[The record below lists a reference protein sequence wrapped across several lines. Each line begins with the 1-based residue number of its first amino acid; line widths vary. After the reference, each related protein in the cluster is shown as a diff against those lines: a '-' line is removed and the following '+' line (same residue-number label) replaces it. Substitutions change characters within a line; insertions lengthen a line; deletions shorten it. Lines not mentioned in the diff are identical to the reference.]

1 MSMKK
6 LESRQQL
13 LVITMEECAEVSQAC
28 SKMLR
33 FNEQVDY
40 ENLQDEIG
48 DLMCMVELL
57 KEQGI
62 VTNTQIAKRMEVKR
76 EKLKK
81 WSSLINE
88 D

>member
-1 MSMKK
+1 MNKR
-6 LESRQQL
+6 EEL

-40 ENLQDEIG
+40 SNLQDEIG
-48 DLMCMVELL
+48 DLMCMIELL
-57 KEQGI
+57 KAQGL
-62 VTNTQIAKRMEVKR
+62 VTDQQIEKRMEVKK

-81 WSSLINE
+81 WSSLFDE
-88 D
+88 V

>member
-1 MSMKK
+1 MNRR
-6 LESRQQL
+6 EEL

-33 FNEQVDY
+33 FNEQIDY

-81 WSSLINE
+81 WSSLYNE
-88 D
+88 

>member
-1 MSMKK
+1 MNRR
-6 LESRQQL
+6 EEL

-33 FNEQVDY
+33 FNEQIDY

-81 WSSLINE
+81 WSSLFNE

>member
-1 MSMKK
+1 MNKR
-6 LESRQQL
+6 EEL

>member
-1 MSMKK
+1 MNKR
-6 LESRQQL
+6 EEL

-62 VTNTQIAKRMEVKR
+62 VTNNQIVKRMKVKR

-88 D
+88 V

>member
-1 MSMKK
+1 MNRR
-6 LESRQQL
+6 EEL

-33 FNEQVDY
+33 FNEQIDY

-62 VTNTQIAKRMEVKR
+62 VTDTQIAKRMEVKR

-81 WSSLINE
+81 WSSLFNE

>member
-1 MSMKK
+1 MNRR
-6 LESRQQL
+6 EEL

-40 ENLQDEIG
+40 KNLQDEIG
-48 DLMCMVELL
+48 DLMCMVQLL
-57 KEQGI
+57 KENGLI
-62 VTNTQIAKRMEVKR
+62 TEKQINERIKVKR

-88 D
+88 V

>member
-1 MSMKK
+1 MNNR
-6 LESRQQL
+6 EEL

>member
-1 MSMKK
+1 MNKR
-6 LESRQQL
+6 EEL

-88 D
+88 V

>member
-1 MSMKK
+1 
-6 LESRQQL
+6 
-13 LVITMEECAEVSQAC
+13 MEECAEVSQAC

-33 FNEQVDY
+33 FNEQIDY

-62 VTNTQIAKRMEVKR
+62 VTDTQIAKRMEVKR

-81 WSSLINE
+81 WSSLFNE

>member
-1 MSMKK
+1 MNKR
-6 LESRQQL
+6 EEL

-40 ENLQDEIG
+40 SNLQDEIG

-57 KEQGI
+57 KAQGL
-62 VTNTQIAKRMEVKR
+62 VTDQQITKRIEVKR

-81 WSSLINE
+81 WSSLFNE

>member
-1 MSMKK
+1 MNKR
-6 LESRQQL
+6 EEL

-40 ENLQDEIG
+40 SNLQDEIG

-57 KEQGI
+57 KAQGL
-62 VTNTQIAKRMEVKR
+62 VTDQQITKRMEVKK

-81 WSSLINE
+81 WSSLFDE
-88 D
+88 V

>member
-1 MSMKK
+1 MNKR
-6 LESRQQL
+6 EEL

-33 FNEQVDY
+33 FNEQIDY

-62 VTNTQIAKRMEVKR
+62 VTKTQIAKRMEVKR

-81 WSSLINE
+81 WSSLFNE

>member
-1 MSMKK
+1 MNRR
-6 LESRQQL
+6 EEL

-62 VTNTQIAKRMEVKR
+62 VTKTQIAKRMEVKR

-81 WSSLINE
+81 WSSLFNE

>member
-1 MSMKK
+1 MNKR
-6 LESRQQL
+6 EEL

-40 ENLQDEIG
+40 SNLQDEIG

-57 KEQGI
+57 KAQGL
-62 VTNTQIAKRMEVKR
+62 VTDQQIAKRIEVKR

-81 WSSLINE
+81 WSSLFDE
-88 D
+88 V

>member
-1 MSMKK
+1 MNRR
-6 LESRQQL
+6 EEL

-33 FNEQVDY
+33 FNEQIDY

-62 VTNTQIAKRMEVKR
+62 VTDTQIAKRMEVKR

-81 WSSLINE
+81 WSSLFSE

>member
-1 MSMKK
+1 MNKR
-6 LESRQQL
+6 EEL

-33 FNEQVDY
+33 FNEQEDY

-62 VTNTQIAKRMEVKR
+62 VTNKQISKRMLVKK

-81 WSSLINE
+81 WSSLYNE
-88 D
+88 

>member
-1 MSMKK
+1 MNKR
-6 LESRQQL
+6 EEL

-33 FNEQVDY
+33 FNEQEDY

-57 KEQGI
+57 KQEGM
-62 VTNTQIAKRMEVKR
+62 VTSTQIAKRMEVKK

-81 WSSLINE
+81 WSTLFNE
-88 D
+88 

>member
-1 MSMKK
+1 
-6 LESRQQL
+6 
-13 LVITMEECAEVSQAC
+13 MEECAEVSQAC

-62 VTNTQIAKRMEVKR
+62 VTNNQIVKRMKVKR

-88 D
+88 V

>member
-1 MSMKK
+1 MNKR
-6 LESRQQL
+6 EEL

-40 ENLQDEIG
+40 SNLQDEIG
-48 DLMCMVELL
+48 DLMCMIELL
-57 KEQGI
+57 KAQGL
-62 VTNTQIAKRMEVKR
+62 VTDQQITKRIEVKK

-81 WSSLINE
+81 WSSLFDE
-88 D
+88 V

>member
-1 MSMKK
+1 MNRR
-6 LESRQQL
+6 EEL

-62 VTNTQIAKRMEVKR
+62 VTDNQIVKRMKVKR

-88 D
+88 V

>member
-1 MSMKK
+1 
-6 LESRQQL
+6 
-13 LVITMEECAEVSQAC
+13 
-28 SKMLR
+28 
-33 FNEQVDY
+33 
-40 ENLQDEIG
+40 
-48 DLMCMVELL
+48 MCMVELL

>member
-1 MSMKK
+1 MNKR
-6 LESRQQL
+6 EEL

-40 ENLQDEIG
+40 KNLQDEIG

>member
-1 MSMKK
+1 MNRR
-6 LESRQQL
+6 EEL

-48 DLMCMVELL
+48 DLMYMVELL

-62 VTNTQIAKRMEVKR
+62 ATNNQIVKRMKVKR

-88 D
+88 V

>member
-1 MSMKK
+1 MNRR
-6 LESRQQL
+6 EEL

-62 VTNTQIAKRMEVKR
+62 VTNNQIVKRMKVKR

-88 D
+88 V

>member
-1 MSMKK
+1 MNRR
-6 LESRQQL
+6 EEL

-48 DLMCMVELL
+48 DLMCMVQLL
-57 KEQGI
+57 KENGLI
-62 VTNTQIAKRMEVKR
+62 TEKQINERIKVKR

-88 D
+88 V

>member
-1 MSMKK
+1 MNK
-6 LESRQQL
+6 RQEL
-13 LVITMEECAEVSQAC
+13 LVITMDECAEVSQAC

-33 FNEQVDY
+33 FNEQIDY

-57 KEQGI
+57 KEQGL
-62 VTNTQIAKRMEVKR
+62 VTKTQIAKRIAIKR

>member
-1 MSMKK
+1 MNKR
-6 LESRQQL
+6 EEL

-40 ENLQDEIG
+40 SNLQDEIG

-57 KEQGI
+57 KAQGL
-62 VTNTQIAKRMEVKR
+62 VTDQQIAKRIEVKR

-81 WSSLINE
+81 WRSLFDE
-88 D
+88 V

>member
-1 MSMKK
+1 MNRR
-6 LESRQQL
+6 EEL

-88 D
+88 V

>member
-1 MSMKK
+1 MN
-6 LESRQQL
+6 LREEL

-40 ENLQDEIG
+40 ESLQDEIG
-48 DLMCMVELL
+48 DLMCMVQLL
-57 KEQGI
+57 KENGLI
-62 VTNTQIAKRMEVKR
+62 TDKQINERMKIKR

-88 D
+88 V

>member
-1 MSMKK
+1 MNK
-6 LESRQQL
+6 RQEM

-33 FNEQVDY
+33 FNEQIDY
-40 ENLQDEIG
+40 KNLQDEIG

-57 KEQGI
+57 KAQGL
-62 VTNTQIAKRMEVKR
+62 VTDQQITKRMEVKR

-81 WSSLINE
+81 WSSLFNE

>member
-1 MSMKK
+1 MNKR
-6 LESRQQL
+6 EEL

-40 ENLQDEIG
+40 SNLQDEIG

-57 KEQGI
+57 KAQGL
-62 VTNTQIAKRMEVKR
+62 VTDQQIKKRMEVKK

-81 WSSLINE
+81 WSSLFDE
-88 D
+88 V

>member
-1 MSMKK
+1 MNK
-6 LESRQQL
+6 RQEL

-33 FNEQVDY
+33 FNEQIDY

-57 KEQGI
+57 KEQGL
-62 VTNTQIAKRMEVKR
+62 VTKTQIAKRIAIKR

>member
-1 MSMKK
+1 MNRR
-6 LESRQQL
+6 EEL

>member
-1 MSMKK
+1 MNKR
-6 LESRQQL
+6 EEL

-33 FNEQVDY
+33 FNEQIDY

-81 WSSLINE
+81 WSSLFNE

>member
-1 MSMKK
+1 MNKR
-6 LESRQQL
+6 EEL

-33 FNEQVDY
+33 FNEQIDY

-62 VTNTQIAKRMEVKR
+62 VTKTQIAKRMEVKR